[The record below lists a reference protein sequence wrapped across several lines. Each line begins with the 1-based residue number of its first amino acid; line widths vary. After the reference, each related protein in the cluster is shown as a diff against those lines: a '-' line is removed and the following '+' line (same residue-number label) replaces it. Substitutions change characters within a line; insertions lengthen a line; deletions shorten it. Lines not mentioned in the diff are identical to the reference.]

1 MPTILR
7 HAGLRVIIW
16 PDDHAPPHVHVFS
29 ADGTVKI
36 ALTNAGPRLLRVTG
50 MNRKDTAKALELVF
64 EHETTL
70 LASWEKIHG
79 SSR

>member
-1 MPTILR
+1 VPTILR

-29 ADGTVKI
+29 SDGTAKI
-36 ALTNAGPRLLRVTG
+36 ALTHLGPRLQRVVG

-64 EHETTL
+64 EHEATL
-70 LASWEKIHG
+70 LISWEKLHG

>member
-29 ADGTVKI
+29 ADGSAKI
-36 ALTNAGPRLLRVTG
+36 ELLNVRLTRIAG
-50 MNRKDTAKALELVF
+50 MHRKDAAKALELVF
-64 EHETTL
+64 EHETEL
-70 LASWEKIHG
+70 RAAWEKIHG
-79 SSR
+79 PSR